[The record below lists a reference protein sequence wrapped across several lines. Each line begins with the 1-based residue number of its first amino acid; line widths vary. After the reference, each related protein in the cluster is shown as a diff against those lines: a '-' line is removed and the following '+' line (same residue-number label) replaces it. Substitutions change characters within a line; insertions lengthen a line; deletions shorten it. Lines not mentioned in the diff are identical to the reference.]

1 VTVARKIGE
10 GFVRVRPE
18 LSGFEAEARRELD
31 GPLARLNARLRQ
43 RISQSRLGE
52 AIARAV
58 GRGAVEAAPAAGRAG
73 DGAGRRFG
81 DGFAAAARRR
91 LRGMLPGLLRVV
103 AIGAVVAVLG
113 SLAAHAVAVTAAL
126 LPMVGALAAVPGV
139 AFASAAGLGSLLLAL
154 GGIAAAWKESGKASA
169 GGAAA
174 SRAAARQVAAAQRQV
189 ETAQRSLSDTQREA
203 RRAQEELTEARKT
216 AAERLEDLSRSLAG
230 ARLDEEAAVLAVARA
245 QEELE
250 RTRAD
255 QGATAM
261 DVAEAD
267 LAYRQSLQTLA
278 EVRDRVG
285 DLAAEQTI
293 AARTGVEGS
302 EEVRQALERQADA
315 ARAVQDAQRQLVD
328 AHAELA
334 TAGQSSAGGVD
345 KAAEAMARLAPAA
358 RQLVTVG
365 RELAETWRTR
375 VQVAVQQATFAGVA
389 GELRL
394 LSDALL
400 PTMQR
405 RLVGI
410 GGAWNEAILATSGLV
425 RSRGFVEDL
434 DATLGHATLGAR
446 LLGRVWPPVISG
458 LRHLGVVGGGF
469 LPRIARWVL
478 QIAQRFDAW
487 AAAARR
493 SGRAQ
498 QWIERGG
505 EVLRQVG
512 RIARN
517 VGGAVR
523 ALFAA
528 GGDSGRTLDSI
539 EKVTANMRDWL
550 ASAEGQAKVRAFFS
564 GLRAVLASVV
574 QVVPQLVG
582 AVLELGPAL
591 QRAGEQDA
599 LADTLSV
606 GAVLM
611 GFLAENI
618 DKVTAVL
625 PYLIAGF
632 IAFRTVQAAANV
644 AQALSP
650 VLSTAQVIA
659 NLRLAASQRAL
670 TAQLRAQRVAT
681 IGQAA
686 AQTAS
691 TTATNAG
698 AAAAR
703 RSIVAMAAQRVAMV
717 AGRAATIAQTAV
729 NWLLAASTWAALG
742 PVLLVI
748 AAIALLVGG
757 LVLAYK
763 RSDTFRRIVDASFKA
778 VGVVI
783 RWWWENVVKRYFQLV
798 ATIARW
804 LWGKI
809 QQAFAGWKIIFDR
822 VRDWLAGVRDRFG
835 RFLEFVTGI
844 PGAIKRGFSKLV
856 DILSAP
862 FRAAFRAIA
871 RAWNNTIGGRGFT
884 APDWLPFGMG
894 GKSFTI
900 PTLPELAKGG
910 VLRARRGGTLFV
922 GGEGGEDEAVAPLS
936 TLAGMIRQAIAD
948 GFRGRGSGGDTH
960 VHVHALSP
968 FSLPQVLRSLEF
980 AGAS

>member
-1 VTVARKIGE
+1 MARKIGE

-18 LSGFEAEARRELD
+18 LAGFEAEARRELD

-255 QGATAM
+255 QGATAV

-425 RSRGFVEDL
+425 RSRGFVQDL
-434 DATLGHATLGAR
+434 DITLGHATLGAR

-469 LPRIARWVL
+469 LPRFARWVL

-681 IGQAA
+681 MGQAA

-698 AAAAR
+698 AMAAGR
-703 RSIVAMAAQRVAMV
+703 GIVAMAAQRVAMI
-717 AGRAATIAQTAV
+717 ATRAATIAWTAV
-729 NWLLAASTWAALG
+729 QWLLNIALSANPIGLIIIAIAAL
-742 PVLLVI
+742 I
-748 AAIALLVGG
+748 AGI
-757 LVLAYK
+757 VLAYQ
-763 RSDTFRRIVDASFKA
+763 RSETFRKVVDAAFRA
-778 VGVVI
+778 VGAVV

-798 ATIARW
+798 ATIAKW

-809 QQAFAGWKIIFDR
+809 QAAFAGWKIIFDR
-822 VRDWLAGVRDRFG
+822 VREWLAGVRDRFG

-871 RAWNNTIGGRGFT
+871 RFWNSTIGGRGFT